1 MSYFN
6 HAFGK
11 AFLAKTH
18 EQTNTQNSVNLTTVG
33 EFAVLASDF
42 GIMNAAD
49 IANNKG
55 GFYLAQAAFQ
65 TNDRIGNNPGMG
77 GYKESSKS
85 KMIMSKYI
93 SSMWV
98 TTCETE
104 VADIG
109 ELVIK
114 PTAVDQS
121 CFACDVQ
128 PMFRA
133 DIKGTAVLRYINH
146 NAYATLNGALPMPA
160 TNAQDG
166 TGALATSFVVGGT
179 TYTYDPNNI
188 DMCCGVQTA
197 GSKVGIAPSIV
208 AINLRDQFNNDPIL
222 SKFATA
228 TLEISSAGAA
238 YAGITAVQEQSIYAG
253 GAAGVAAGAA
263 TPTVL
268 GGAVVSGAWAVDD
281 LYKIKF
287 TMKNSC
293 ELQTQ
298 FGNSSFDTRDFYLMG
313 DLKTIVQMQDE
324 TGEACVPCNGFVTFT
339 ESATEFKQRRISA
352 DTVARDILL
361 TERYRQSPYDQGR
374 RDSSRM
380 RQQEG
385 MDQIIAEIGRDPNGA
400 GVTCAGAYRAYHLVH
415 NVPRFNNPSGTFNND
430 QYHYVVYVPCSGAAA
445 ATTSINADWVAIA
458 IQAGIMKRDG
468 SAVVSS
474 IADLEAIGGDY

>member
-49 IANNKG
+49 VANNKG

-104 VADIG
+104 VADVG

-114 PTAVDQS
+114 PTDANLS
-121 CFACDVQ
+121 CFPCDEQ

-166 TGALATSFVVGGT
+166 SGALATSFVVGGT

-188 DMCCGVQTA
+188 DMCCGTQVAGTTA
-197 GSKVGIAPSIV
+197 GIAPSIV

-228 TLEISSAGAA
+228 TLEISSGGAA

-253 GAAGVAAGAA
+253 GALGVAAGAA
-263 TPTVL
+263 TPTT
-268 GGAVVSGAWAVDD
+268 GSATGAWVATD

-298 FGNSSFDTRDFYLMG
+298 FGDSSFDTRDFYLMG
-313 DLKTIVQMQDE
+313 DLKAIVQMQDE
-324 TGEACVPCNGFVTFT
+324 TGEACIPCQGFVTFT

-385 MDQIIAEIGRDPNGA
+385 MDQIITEIGRDATSG
-400 GVTCAGAYRAYHLVH
+400 TCAGAYRAYHLVH

-430 QYHYVVYVPCSGAAA
+430 QYHYTVYVACSGGSSA
-445 ATTSINADWVAIA
+445 ATTASINADWVSIA

-474 IADLEAIGGDY
+474 IADLEALGGDY